1 MMKPALEILQ
11 LGYLRLGV
19 QDFNWWQRFASLV
32 GFGQVTDAP
41 VGELQLRT
49 DAESDYRIAVHK
61 GDVPGVSAVGW
72 EVAGSREFSIVRER
86 LLARGSSVFE
96 ATTEVKNSRKVE
108 DMFVTLDPDGLCNEI
123 YWGPNT
129 ALRTPFRSP
138 TGTVFESGACG
149 NGHVTVN
156 VTNSQATLDYYLQ
169 GLGFRLSDAA
179 WMEGHSRVYF
189 LRCNARHHS
198 YAFAQMPKR
207 PPGLVHVMTDISSM
221 DCLGEVRDRL
231 LDAGFRLSRDL
242 GSHPL
247 DGVVSFYVET
257 PEGFEFE
264 LATGTRFI
272 SEETWSSDRFSRT
285 GRPWGHRKPTQTK
298 DSQ

>member
-1 MMKPALEILQ
+1 MTKPSPEILQ

-19 QDFNWWQRFASLV
+19 QEIDWWRRIADLV
-32 GFGQVTDAP
+32 GFGQATDAP
-41 VGELQLRT
+41 AGELQLRT
-49 DAESDYRIAVHK
+49 DAERDYRIAVHRA
-61 GDVPGVSAVGW
+61 DVPGLSAVGW
-72 EVAGSREFSIVRER
+72 EVAGPRELSVVRDR
-86 LLARGSSVFE
+86 LQALGASVIGAPGE
-96 ATTEVKNSRKVE
+96 LKNLRKVE
-108 DMFVTLDPDGLCNEI
+108 DMFVTLDPDGLRNEI

-129 ALRTPFRSP
+129 ALRTPFNSP
-138 TGTVFESGACG
+138 TGTVFESGSCG

-156 VTNSQATLDYYLQ
+156 VTDSQATLDYYMQ

-198 YAFAQMPKR
+198 YAFAQISQR
-207 PPGLVHVMTDISSM
+207 PAGTIHVMADIASM
-221 DCLGEVRDRL
+221 DALGEVRDRL
-231 LDAGFRLSRDL
+231 LDAGITLSRDL

-247 DGVVSFYVET
+247 DGVVSFYVAT

-285 GRPWGHRKPTQTK
+285 GRPWGHRKPMQAR
-298 DSQ
+298 DCQ